1 MISKETKRDSTSKQT
16 QRKKFSAKNRN
27 SSLYL
32 KLGMIMIGVS
42 IILIVFC
49 CLRLKRDLN
58 DIDAKNKMAAVS
70 NNTYTSKENITTDFE
85 AMIDDLS
92 SEVDTLP
99 VEEIESADSHETKCT
114 NAEAA
119 DWKAYDDDS
128 DPWNTYTYSF
138 SEMPY
143 NGATNVINQIMK
155 KKRYKEATF
164 ITEVPSDKED
174 EKLYIFYFG
183 DDVCYTVGQST
194 YFNVGFASK
203 DNSETLYNYYVLG
216 KSEEEVDESYDDYSH
231 IDRSED
237 NNHFTIS
244 EQVN

>member
-1 MISKETKRDSTSKQT
+1 MNSKETKKSSNSKL
-16 QRKKFSAKNRN
+16 KKSKKLSEINRN

-32 KLGMIMIGVS
+32 KIGMILIGVS
-42 IILIVFC
+42 VILIIFC
-49 CLRLKRDLN
+49 CLRLKRNLSE
-58 DIDAKNKMAAVS
+58 IDAKTKMASVS

-99 VEEIESADSHETKCT
+99 VEEIESADNHETKCT

-119 DWKAYDDDS
+119 DWKAYDDES
-128 DPWNTYTYSF
+128 EAWNTYPYSF

-143 NGATNVINQIMK
+143 DGATNVINQIMK

-164 ITEVPSDKED
+164 VTEVPSDKED

-183 DDVCYTVGQST
+183 DDICYTVGQST

-203 DNSETLYNYYVLG
+203 DNSGTIYNYYVLG
-216 KSEEEVDESYDDYSH
+216 KSEEEVDQIYDDYAH
-231 IDRSED
+231 IDRSETD
-237 NNHFTIS
+237 KHFTIT